1 MANQTP
7 QSLMK
12 AYQPICEVLSNGT
25 RLVYLKVP
33 SQVAH
38 LGFFFAAGSRHESET
53 QIGLA
58 HFLEHCLF
66 KGTQKRKALHIL
78 SRIDAVGGELNA
90 YTAKE
95 EMCLYASFSKE
106 HTQRAIDLLSDISIY
121 STFPQKEIE
130 KEKEVILDEINSYLD
145 SPSDKIF
152 DDFDAKLFKG
162 HPLGQNIL
170 GTKESVSGFTQQDLQ
185 DYVRQYFTAD
195 NLVVSFVGNVPLP
208 RLKSSLEAA
217 LAEMPKTATRPQ
229 PQPFKRTASFN
240 EIVKEANYQ
249 AHAVMGGLAPS
260 YHNDERVAM
269 SLLIN
274 ILGGPALNSRLN
286 LSVRERY
293 GYAYSIEA
301 NYHTFADTGYW
312 QIYFGSESKNV
323 SKTLSLID
331 KELEKL
337 QSKPLTN
344 SQLAQAKKQFKGHL
358 ALGMDVNSG
367 LMQGLGKSMLA
378 FGQIDTIA
386 EMHQAIDKITVQEIQ
401 DLAKQYF
408 SRDQLSSLV
417 FDVAE

>member
-1 MANQTP
+1 
-7 QSLMK
+7 MK

-38 LGFFFAAGSRHESET
+38 LGFFFAAGSRHESAN

-66 KGTQKRKALHIL
+66 KGTEKRKALHIL
-78 SRIDAVGGELNA
+78 SRIDSVGGELNA

-106 HTQRAIDLLSDISIY
+106 HTQRAIDLLADISIH

-152 DDFDAKLFKG
+152 DDFDAKLFEG

-185 DYVRQYFTAD
+185 AYVKQYFTAD
-195 NLVVSFVGNVPLP
+195 NMVVSFVGNIPLTK
-208 RLKSSLEAA
+208 LKAA
-217 LAEMPKTATRPQ
+217 LEKALAAMPLTAERPSPHPFTGATP
-229 PQPFKRTASFN
+229 FN
-240 EIVKEANYQ
+240 EALKEANYQ
-249 AHAVMGGLAPS
+249 AHAVLGGLAPS
-260 YHNDERVAM
+260 YHQDERIAM

-323 SKTLSLID
+323 NKTLALID

-337 QSKPLTN
+337 RDKTLTA
-344 SQLAQAKKQFKGHL
+344 SQLLQAKRQFKGHL

-386 EMHQAIDKITVQEIQ
+386 EMHQAIDKITVEEIQ
-401 DLAKQYF
+401 ELAQKYLRK
-408 SRDQLSSLV
+408 SEMSSLI
-417 FDVAE
+417 FDV

>member
-1 MANQTP
+1 
-7 QSLMK
+7 MK
-12 AYQPICEVLSNGT
+12 AYQPICEVLANGT

-38 LGFFFAAGSRHESET
+38 LGYFFAAGSRHEGPN

-66 KGTQKRKALHIL
+66 KGTQKRNALHIL

-106 HTQRAIDLLSDISIY
+106 HTQRAIDLLSDISIN
-121 STFPQKEIE
+121 STFPEKEIE

-152 DDFDAKLFKG
+152 DDFDAKLFEN

-170 GTKESVSGFTQQDLQ
+170 GTKESVSSFTQQDLQ
-185 DYVRQYFTAD
+185 QYVQQYFTAD
-195 NLVVSFVGNVPLP
+195 NLVVSFVGNVPLA
-208 RLKSSLEAA
+208 RLKAA
-217 LAEMPKTATRPQ
+217 LETALSQMPLTAERSVPRPFTFTT
-229 PQPFKRTASFN
+229 PFN
-240 EIVKEANYQ
+240 EVVKEANYQ
-249 AHAVMGGLAPS
+249 AHAVLGGLAPS
-260 YHNDERVAM
+260 YHDDERVAM

-312 QIYFGSESKNV
+312 QIYFGSEPKNV
-323 SKTLSLID
+323 NKTLTLID
-331 KELEKL
+331 KELDKLREKTL
-337 QSKPLTN
+337 SA
-344 SQLAQAKKQFKGHL
+344 SQLLQAKRQYKGHL

-386 EMHQAIDKITVQEIQ
+386 EMHQAIDKITSQEIQ
-401 DLAKQYF
+401 ALAQKHLRKEVF
-408 SRDQLSSLV
+408 SSLI
-417 FDVAE
+417 FDV

>member
-1 MANQTP
+1 
-7 QSLMK
+7 MK

-38 LGFFFAAGSRHESET
+38 LGFFFAAGSRHESAN

-66 KGTQKRKALHIL
+66 KGTEKRKALHIL
-78 SRIDAVGGELNA
+78 SRIDSVGGELNA

-106 HTQRAIDLLSDISIY
+106 HTQRAIDLLADISIY

-152 DDFDAKLFKG
+152 DDFDAKLFEG

-185 DYVRQYFTAD
+185 AYVKQYFTAD
-195 NLVVSFVGNVPLP
+195 NMVVSFVGNIPLTK
-208 RLKSSLEAA
+208 LKVALEKA
-217 LAEMPKTATRPQ
+217 LAAMPLTAERPS
-229 PQPFKRTASFN
+229 PHPFTGATPFN
-240 EIVKEANYQ
+240 EALKEANYQ
-249 AHAVMGGLAPS
+249 AHAVLGGLAPS
-260 YHNDERVAM
+260 YHQDERIAM

-323 SKTLSLID
+323 NKTLALID

-337 QSKPLTN
+337 RDKTLTA
-344 SQLAQAKKQFKGHL
+344 SQLLQAKRQFKGHL

-386 EMHQAIDKITVQEIQ
+386 EMHQAIDKITVEEIQ
-401 DLAKQYF
+401 ELAQKYLRK
-408 SRDQLSSLV
+408 SEMSSLI
-417 FDVAE
+417 FDV

>member
-1 MANQTP
+1 
-7 QSLMK
+7 MK
-12 AYQPICEVLSNGT
+12 AYQPQCEVLSNGT

-38 LGFFFAAGSRHESET
+38 LGFFFAAGSRHESER

-106 HTQRAIDLLSDISIY
+106 HTQRAIDLLADISIH

-152 DDFDAKLFKG
+152 DDFDAKLFSG

-170 GTKESVSGFTQQDLQ
+170 GTKESVAGFTQQDLQ
-185 DYVRQYFTAD
+185 DYVQQYFTAD
-195 NLVVSFVGNVPLP
+195 NLVVSFVGNVSLP
-208 RLKSSLEAA
+208 RLKASLEAA
-217 LAEMPKTATRPQ
+217 LAAMPQTANRPQ
-229 PQPFKRTASFN
+229 PYPFQNTAPFH
-240 EIVKEANYQ
+240 EVVKEANYQ
-249 AHAVMGGLAPS
+249 AHAVLGGLAPS
-260 YHNDERVAM
+260 YHQDERVAM

-312 QIYFGSESKNV
+312 QIYFGSESKNID
-323 SKTLSLID
+323 KTLALID
-331 KELEKL
+331 KELDKIR
-337 QSKPLTN
+337 SKPLTT
-344 SQLAQAKKQFKGHL
+344 SQLAQAKRQFKGHL

-386 EMHQAIDKITVQEIQ
+386 EMHQAIDKITAQEIQ
-401 DLAKQYF
+401 SLANQYF
-408 SRDQLSSLV
+408 LKEQLSYLV

>member
-1 MANQTP
+1 
-7 QSLMK
+7 MK
-12 AYQPICEVLSNGT
+12 AYQPICEVLANGT

-38 LGFFFAAGSRHESET
+38 LGFFFAAGSRHEGPN

-66 KGTQKRKALHIL
+66 KGTQKRNALHIL

-106 HTQRAIDLLSDISIY
+106 HTQRAIDLLSDISIN
-121 STFPQKEIE
+121 STFPEKEIE

-152 DDFDAKLFKG
+152 DDFDAKLFEN

-170 GTKESVSGFTQQDLQ
+170 GTKESVSSFTQQDLQ
-185 DYVRQYFTAD
+185 QYIQQYFTAD
-195 NLVVSFVGNVPLP
+195 NLVVSFVGNVPLA
-208 RLKSSLEAA
+208 RLKVALEAA
-217 LAEMPKTATRPQ
+217 LSQMPLTAERSV
-229 PQPFKRTASFN
+229 PQPFTFTTPFK
-240 EIVKEANYQ
+240 EVLKEANYQ
-249 AHAVMGGLAPS
+249 AHAVLGGLAPS
-260 YHNDERVAM
+260 YHDDERVAM

-312 QIYFGSESKNV
+312 QIYFGSEPKNV
-323 SKTLSLID
+323 NKTLTLID
-331 KELEKL
+331 KELDKLREKTL
-337 QSKPLTN
+337 SA
-344 SQLAQAKKQFKGHL
+344 SQLLQAKRQYKGHL

-386 EMHQAIDKITVQEIQ
+386 EMHQAIDKITSQEIQ
-401 DLAKQYF
+401 VLAQKHLRNEVF
-408 SRDQLSSLV
+408 SSLI
-417 FDVAE
+417 FDV

>member
-1 MANQTP
+1 
-7 QSLMK
+7 MK
-12 AYQPICEVLSNGT
+12 AYQPQCEVLSNGT

-38 LGFFFAAGSRHESET
+38 LGFFFAAGSRHESER

-106 HTQRAIDLLSDISIY
+106 HTQRAIDLLADISIH

-152 DDFDAKLFKG
+152 DDFDAKLFSG

-170 GTKESVSGFTQQDLQ
+170 GTKESVAGFTQQDLQ
-185 DYVRQYFTAD
+185 DYVQQYFTAD
-195 NLVVSFVGNVPLP
+195 NLVVSFVGNVSLS
-208 RLKSSLEAA
+208 RLKASLEAA
-217 LAEMPKTATRPQ
+217 LAAMPQTANRPQ
-229 PQPFKRTASFN
+229 PHPFQNTAPFH
-240 EIVKEANYQ
+240 EVVKEANYQ
-249 AHAVMGGLAPS
+249 AHAVLGGLAPS
-260 YHNDERVAM
+260 YHQDERVAM

-312 QIYFGSESKNV
+312 QIYFGSESKNIA
-323 SKTLSLID
+323 KTLALID
-331 KELEKL
+331 KELDKIR
-337 QSKPLTN
+337 SKPLTT
-344 SQLAQAKKQFKGHL
+344 SQLAQAKRQFKGHL

-386 EMHQAIDKITVQEIQ
+386 EMHQAIDKITAQEIQ
-401 DLAKQYF
+401 SLANQYF
-408 SRDQLSSLV
+408 LKEQLSYLV

>member
-1 MANQTP
+1 
-7 QSLMK
+7 MK

-38 LGFFFAAGSRHESET
+38 LGFFFAAGSRHEAPN

-66 KGTQKRKALHIL
+66 KGTQKRSALHIL

-106 HTQRAIDLLSDISIY
+106 HTQRAIALLSDISIH
-121 STFPQKEIE
+121 STFPEKEIE

-152 DDFDAKLFKG
+152 DDFDAKLFEN

-170 GTKESVSGFTQQDLQ
+170 GTKQSVSGFTRQDLL
-185 DYVRQYFTAD
+185 DYVGQYFTAD
-195 NLVVSFVGNVPLP
+195 NLVVSFVGNMPLP
-208 RLKSSLEAA
+208 RLKASLEKA
-217 LAEMPKTATRPQ
+217 LSAMPQTATRLVPH
-229 PQPFKRTASFN
+229 PFNGHKPFN
-240 EIVKEANYQ
+240 EVLKEANYQ
-249 AHAVMGGLAPS
+249 AHAVLGGIAPS
-260 YHNDERVAM
+260 YHHDERIAM

-286 LSVRERY
+286 LTVRERY

-301 NYHTFADTGYW
+301 IYHTFADTGYW
-312 QIYFGSESKNV
+312 QIYFGSEAKNV
-323 SKTLSLID
+323 TKTLLLID
-331 KELEKL
+331 KELDKLREKAL
-337 QSKPLTN
+337 SP
-344 SQLAQAKKQFKGHL
+344 SQLLQAKRQYKGHL

-378 FGQIDTIA
+378 FDQIDTIA
-386 EMHQAIDKITVQEIQ
+386 EMHQAIDKITSQEIQ
-401 DLAKQYF
+401 ELAQKYF
-408 SRDQLSSLV
+408 IKEERSSLI
-417 FDVAE
+417 FDV

>member
-1 MANQTP
+1 
-7 QSLMK
+7 MK
-12 AYQPICEVLSNGT
+12 AYQPICEVLANGT

-38 LGFFFAAGSRHESET
+38 LGFFFAAGSRHEGPN

-66 KGTQKRKALHIL
+66 KGTQKRNALHIL

-106 HTQRAIDLLSDISIY
+106 HTQRAIDLLSDISIN
-121 STFPQKEIE
+121 STFPEKEIE

-152 DDFDAKLFKG
+152 DDFDAKLFEN

-170 GTKESVSGFTQQDLQ
+170 GTKESVSSFTQQDLQ
-185 DYVRQYFTAD
+185 QYIQQYFTAD
-195 NLVVSFVGNVPLP
+195 NLVVSFVGNVPLA
-208 RLKSSLEAA
+208 RLKVALEAA
-217 LAEMPKTATRPQ
+217 LSQMPLTAERSV
-229 PQPFKRTASFN
+229 PQPFTFTTPFK
-240 EIVKEANYQ
+240 EVLKEANYQ
-249 AHAVMGGLAPS
+249 AHAVLGGLAPS
-260 YHNDERVAM
+260 YHDDDRVAM

-312 QIYFGSESKNV
+312 QIYFGSEPKNV
-323 SKTLSLID
+323 NKTLTLID
-331 KELEKL
+331 KELDKLREKTL
-337 QSKPLTN
+337 SA
-344 SQLAQAKKQFKGHL
+344 SQLLQAKRQYKGHL

-386 EMHQAIDKITVQEIQ
+386 EMHQAIDKITSQEIQ
-401 DLAKQYF
+401 VLAQKHLRKEVF
-408 SRDQLSSLV
+408 SSLI
-417 FDVAE
+417 FDV

>member
-1 MANQTP
+1 
-7 QSLMK
+7 MK
-12 AYQPICEVLSNGT
+12 AYQPQCEVLSNGA

-38 LGFFFAAGSRHESET
+38 LGFFFAAGSRHESAD

-106 HTQRAIDLLSDISIY
+106 HTFRAIDLLSDISIN
-121 STFPQKEIE
+121 SIFPEREIE

-152 DDFDAKLFKG
+152 DDFDALLFDG

-170 GTKESVSGFTQQDLQ
+170 GTKESVSAFSQEDLQ
-185 DYVRQYFTAD
+185 RYIRQYFTCD
-195 NLVVSFVGNVPLP
+195 NLVISFVGNVPLA
-208 RLKSSLEAA
+208 RLKMGLELA
-217 LAEMPKTATRPQ
+217 LAQMPKTALRPQ
-229 PQPFKRTASFN
+229 LNPFNGGNNFR
-240 EIVKEANYQ
+240 EIKNEANYQ
-249 AHAVMGGLAPS
+249 AHAVLGGLAPS
-260 YHNDERVAM
+260 YHHDHRVAM
-269 SLLIN
+269 SLLVN

-293 GYAYSIEA
+293 GYAYAIEA

-312 QIYFGSESKNV
+312 QIYFGCESKNV
-323 SKTLSLID
+323 NKTLKLID
-331 KELEKL
+331 KELDKIRN
-337 QSKPLTN
+337 K
-344 SQLAQAKKQFKGHL
+344 QLSAAQLLQAKRQFKGQL

-386 EMHQAIDKITVQEIQ
+386 DMHHAIDKISAEEIQ
-401 DLAKQYF
+401 ILAQKYF
-408 SRDQLSSLV
+408 SEEVLCSLI
-417 FDVAE
+417 FDV

>member
-1 MANQTP
+1 
-7 QSLMK
+7 MK
-12 AYQPICEVLSNGT
+12 AYQPQCEVLSNGT

-38 LGFFFAAGSRHESET
+38 LGFFFAAGSRHESER

-106 HTQRAIDLLSDISIY
+106 HTQRAIDLLADISIH

-152 DDFDAKLFKG
+152 DDFDAKLFSG

-170 GTKESVSGFTQQDLQ
+170 GTKESVAGFTQQDLQ
-185 DYVRQYFTAD
+185 DYVQQYFTAD
-195 NLVVSFVGNVPLP
+195 NLVVSFVGNVSLS
-208 RLKSSLEAA
+208 RLKASLEAA
-217 LAEMPKTATRPQ
+217 LAAMPQTANRPQ
-229 PQPFKRTASFN
+229 PHPFQNTAPFH
-240 EIVKEANYQ
+240 EVVKEANYQ
-249 AHAVMGGLAPS
+249 AHAVLGGLAPS
-260 YHNDERVAM
+260 YHQDERVAM

-301 NYHTFADTGYW
+301 NYHTYADTGYW
-312 QIYFGSESKNV
+312 QIYFGSESKNID
-323 SKTLSLID
+323 KTLALID
-331 KELEKL
+331 KELDKIR
-337 QSKPLTN
+337 SKPLTT
-344 SQLAQAKKQFKGHL
+344 SQLAQAKRQFKGHL

-386 EMHQAIDKITVQEIQ
+386 EMHQAIDKITAQEIQ
-401 DLAKQYF
+401 SLANQYF
-408 SRDQLSSLV
+408 LKEQLSYLV

>member
-1 MANQTP
+1 
-7 QSLMK
+7 MK
-12 AYQPICEVLSNGT
+12 AYQPICEELANGT

-38 LGFFFAAGSRHESET
+38 LGFFFAAGSRHESPN

-66 KGTQKRKALHIL
+66 KGTHQRKALHIL

-106 HTQRAIDLLSDISIY
+106 HTQRAIDLLSDISIN
-121 STFPQKEIE
+121 STFPEKEIE

-152 DDFDAKLFKG
+152 DDFDAKLFEN

-170 GTKESVSGFTQQDLQ
+170 GTKESVSSFTQQDLQ
-185 DYVRQYFTAD
+185 QYVQQYFTAD
-195 NLVVSFVGNVPLP
+195 NLVISFVGNVPLA
-208 RLKSSLEAA
+208 RLKAA
-217 LAEMPKTATRPQ
+217 LEHALSQMPKSAERAV
-229 PQPFKRTASFN
+229 PQPFVYTQPFN
-240 EIVKEANYQ
+240 EVVQEANYQ
-249 AHAVMGGLAPS
+249 AHAVLGGLAPS
-260 YHNDERVAM
+260 YHDDERVAM

-293 GYAYSIEA
+293 GFAYAIEA

-312 QIYFGSESKNV
+312 QIYFGSESKNIK
-323 SKTLSLID
+323 KTLTLID
-331 KELEKL
+331 KELDKLREKTL
-337 QSKPLTN
+337 ST
-344 SQLAQAKKQFKGHL
+344 SQLLQAKRQYKGHL

-367 LMQGLGKSMLA
+367 VMQGLGKSMLA
-378 FGQIDTIA
+378 FGQLDTIA
-386 EMHQAIDKITVQEIQ
+386 EMHHAIDKISAQEIQ
-401 DLAKQYF
+401 ELAQKYF
-408 SRDQLSSLV
+408 RKEVISSLI
-417 FDVAE
+417 FDV